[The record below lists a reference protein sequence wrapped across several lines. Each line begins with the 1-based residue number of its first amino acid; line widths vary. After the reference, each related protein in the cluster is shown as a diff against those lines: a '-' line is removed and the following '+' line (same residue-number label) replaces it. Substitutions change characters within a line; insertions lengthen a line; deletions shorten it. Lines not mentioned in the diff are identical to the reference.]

1 MLKSIVLGVHKVAG
15 SKYLNFSSGLILL
28 LCGLL
33 ESFAAVTE
41 ELLGLPIGAHHGI
54 AFFGAIQMLKALPDF
69 MKGVRFI
76 DDGDKEIVAK
86 LEHSSSG
93 RTTSTD
99 CATAARCAQEY
110 RKILR

>member
-1 MLKSIVLGVHKVAG
+1 MIKFTILAIHKVAR
-15 SKYLNFSSGLILL
+15 SNYLNFSSGLILL

-54 AFFGAIQMLKALPDF
+54 AFFGAIQMLKAFPDF

-76 DDGDKEIVAK
+76 DDGDKDLISRLNPSAQ
-86 LEHSSSG
+86 
-93 RTTSTD
+93 TTPT
-99 CATAARCAQEY
+99 T
-110 RKILR
+110 